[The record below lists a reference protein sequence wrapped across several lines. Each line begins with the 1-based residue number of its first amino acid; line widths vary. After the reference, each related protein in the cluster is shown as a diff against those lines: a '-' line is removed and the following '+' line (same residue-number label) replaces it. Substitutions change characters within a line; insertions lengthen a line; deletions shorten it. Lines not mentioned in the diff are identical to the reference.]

1 MIFFVIDCFKFV
13 GEAFSLYL
21 SQTVHFQSVDFEFL
35 SSDPLVYFI
44 LKLLKLILYQVSVD
58 LTPIFLMG
66 VDC

>member
-1 MIFFVIDCFKFV
+1 MIFFVTYCFKFV
-13 GEAFSLYL
+13 DEAFSLYL
-21 SQTVHFQSVDFEFL
+21 SQTVHFQSVDLEFL

>member
-1 MIFFVIDCFKFV
+1 MFATDCFKFV
-13 GEAFSLYL
+13 DEAFSLYL
-21 SQTVHFQSVDFEFL
+21 SQAVHFQSVDNEFL

-44 LKLLKLILYQVSVD
+44 LKLRKLILYQLQVSVD

>member
-1 MIFFVIDCFKFV
+1 MIYCFKFV
-13 GEAFSLYL
+13 DEAFSLYL
-21 SQTVHFQSVDFEFL
+21 GQTVYFQSVDFEFL
-35 SSDPLVYFI
+35 SSDRLVYFL